1 MIAID
6 IDMKKIEMGQNNA
19 EVYRVADKIEYVC
32 DSFFRLAPTL
42 KEIFSF
48 YLLHGEDP
56 DMKGVGISNLT

>member
-42 KEIFSF
+42 KVVYFLF
-48 YLLHGEDP
+48 A
-56 DMKGVGISNLT
+56 